1 MVMSILMEETMRK
14 ERFGRHAR
22 HLAVEAKVK
31 ARIDKTNSLFCLE

>member
-1 MVMSILMEETMRK
+1 MVTSVLLEETMRK

-31 ARIDKTNSLFCLE
+31 ARIDKTQIIILS